1 MRRDGW
7 IERDLGRKQRTGSHN
22 IGLIKPGFPPMVIV
36 DHPVLK
42 PGTLRR
48 YLRDAGLTVEQLLA
62 LLR

>member
-1 MRRDGW
+1 
-7 IERDLGRKQRTGSHN
+7 
-22 IGLIKPGFPPMVIV
+22 MVIV